1 MEGVSMLKSKLKN
14 LTPLYAKYIT
24 HKNNLEIKKEI
35 KRSQFTN
42 KQMEDNL
49 KFVYK
54 NRTNQ
59 DLDWTNL
66 ERYTEK
72 MQWAKLYDGSQLKT
86 KLSDK
91 YLVRQW
97 IADKIGESYLIPL
110 LGVWDSFEEIN
121 LENLPDQFVLK
132 VNHSSGVNLIVKDKS
147 QIDWKLQ
154 KVIFNNALQRNF
166 GYTES
171 LELHYKDIQPK
182 IIAEEYIEDSSGQL
196 NDYKFLC
203 FGGKVYY
210 CWVDFDRYDEHKRN
224 IYNLDWE
231 LQDWNQYNYSN
242 FEGSVPKPK
251 NFELMVE
258 LAEILCEGFS
268 HVRVDLYNVDGKIY
282 FGEMTFTNGA
292 GFEIIHPDEANLM
305 LGDLWDL
312 SFDKDN

>member
-1 MEGVSMLKSKLKN
+1 MLKSKLKN

-224 IYNLDWE
+224 IYNLDWSYKIGINTIILILKE
-231 LQDWNQYNYSN
+231 VFLN
-242 FEGSVPKPK
+242 PKTL
-251 NFELMVE
+251 N
-258 LAEILCEGFS
+258 
-268 HVRVDLYNVDGKIY
+268 
-282 FGEMTFTNGA
+282 
-292 GFEIIHPDEANLM
+292 
-305 LGDLWDL
+305 
-312 SFDKDN
+312 

>member
-224 IYNLDWE
+224 IYNLDWD

>member
-1 MEGVSMLKSKLKN
+1 MLKSTLKKI
-14 LTPLYAKYIT
+14 TPLYHRYIT
-24 HKNNLEIKKEI
+24 YRNNIEIKKENQ
-35 KRSQFTN
+35 RSKFTD

-59 DLDWTNL
+59 DLDWNHL

-91 YLVRQW
+91 FLVRQW
-97 IADKIGESYLIPL
+97 IGEKIGDQYLIPL
-110 LGVWDSFEEIN
+110 LGVWDSFEEVN
-121 LENLPDQFVLK
+121 LEDLPEQFVLK
-132 VNHSSGVNLIVKDKS
+132 VNHSSGVNLIVKNKD
-147 QIDWKLQ
+147 QIDWKIQ
-154 KVIFNNALQRNF
+154 KVIVNNALKRNF

-182 IIAEEYIEDSSGQL
+182 IIAEEYVEDSSGQL

-203 FGGKVYY
+203 FSGKVYY
-210 CWVDFDRYDEHKRN
+210 CWVDFDRYGEHKRN
-224 IYNLDWE
+224 VYNLDWE

-242 FEGSVPKPK
+242 FEGEVPKPK
-251 NFELMVE
+251 NFNQMIQ
-258 LAEILCEGFS
+258 LAQILCEGFS
-268 HVRVDLYNVDGKIY
+268 HVRVDLYNVDGEIY

-292 GFEIIHPDEANLM
+292 GFEPIYPDEANLM
-305 LGDLWDL
+305 LGNLWQL
-312 SFDKDN
+312 PIDNREGD